1 MTVAGWV
8 QFGALLIALVTLV
21 VQQTREF
28 NIRRRSE
35 RRTENKLKVYYMC
48 QTDTGLAEEEICK
61 QYTRNHPAEKIDSIE
76 IRKTIY
82 EMLVDGTLY
91 YLKDKTSGLDK
102 YKALRKVRK
111 QEAEQGHPADRR
123 VAPGSR

>member
-1 MTVAGWV
+1 MTIADWV
-8 QFGALLIALVTLV
+8 LFGALLIALVALV

-35 RRTENKLKVYYMC
+35 LRTENKLKIYYMC
-48 QTDTGLAEEEICK
+48 QTDTGLSEEEIYK

-82 EMLVDGTLY
+82 EMLVEGTLC
-91 YLKDKTSGLDK
+91 YLKDKTNGLDK
-102 YKALRKVRK
+102 YKALRKVIK
-111 QEAEQGHPADRR
+111 QKAEQGHQADRKA
-123 VAPGSR
+123 VPGSR